1 MIYCLT
7 MMRIFYRCSITFGWM
22 KKSALLLLLV
32 LGFHMLWSNNTSNLP
47 EQRISLDA
55 DRLAYRSFLPIMSDM
70 RFPGASDHIES
81 IVLPLKRA
89 GNLIML
95 EAIIDSIQ
103 GNLILDTGSAGFALN
118 RMYFRQGRTVADQVS
133 GGVTG
138 SAGTVS
144 TMRVNNMRIAEL
156 SFSRLEAT
164 IIDMGHIENARNV
177 KILGFFGLVLFADYE
192 VVIDLQNSVLE
203 LHRLN
208 LRGNRVH
215 RPNPPIRHDLLMT
228 AKVNSNVV
236 FIDAVINNSK
246 LTFCLDTGAESNVLG
261 SGLPGRVLNTVDIT
275 GRSTLRGAGAQQV
288 EVLYGKMNDFSIE
301 RKEIKGMNVIITNL
315 NAMSHFYGI
324 PTHGMLGCEFLEK
337 GTFFIN
343 LKQERLGI
351 IFNKEDRK

>member
-1 MIYCLT
+1 MPSSEGT
-7 MMRIFYRCSITFGWM
+7 KNWMSYRLYEPVFSD
-22 KKSALLLLLV
+22 
-32 LGFHMLWSNNTSNLP
+32 
-47 EQRISLDA
+47 ISDNILQ
-55 DRLAYRSFLPIMSDM
+55 SDKN
-70 RFPGASDHIES
+70 H

-118 RMYFRQGRTVADQVS
+118 RMYFRQGRTDATQIS

-144 TMRVNNMRIAEL
+144 SMRVNNMRIAEM
-156 SFSRLEAT
+156 SFNRLQAN

-192 VVIDLQNSVLE
+192 VVIDLQNNVLE

-208 LRGNRVH
+208 LRGNRIQK
-215 RPNPPIRHDLLMT
+215 PNPTIRYDIDMT
-228 AKVNSNVV
+228 AKVNAHVL
-236 FIDAVINNSK
+236 FIDGVINNSK

-275 GRSTLRGAGAQQV
+275 GRSSLRGAGAQQV

-301 RKEIKGMNVIITNL
+301 RRDIKGMNVIITNL

-343 LKQERLGI
+343 LKLERLGI
-351 IFNKEDRK
+351 VFNKEDRK